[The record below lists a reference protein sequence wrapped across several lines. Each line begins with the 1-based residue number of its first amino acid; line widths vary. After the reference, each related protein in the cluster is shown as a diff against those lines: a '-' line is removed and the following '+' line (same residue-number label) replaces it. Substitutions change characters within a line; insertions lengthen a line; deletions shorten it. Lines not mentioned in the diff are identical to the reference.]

1 MTKRFLNTLAAA
13 VVAAGMVAALPA
25 QASLSQLNANW

>member
-13 VVAAGMVAALPA
+13 VVAGMVAALPA
-25 QASLSQLNANW
+25 QASLSHLNANW